1 MISPGWLQQERANAA
16 RWARD
21 LLQTEFVILDGE
33 TTGLD
38 ADDEFVQIG
47 VVSSAGEV
55 LLDTLIKPT
64 KTISPGAAR
73 IHGITAA
80 MVADAPDF
88 RAIFSQLRE
97 VLERRQ
103 IVAYNVDF
111 DARILVQ
118 TCYRYRLDEIDTPP
132 WQCAMQQYAR
142 YHGHW
147 NPQYRSF
154 KWVRLTDACAIEGI
168 AAGGAHTAAGD
179 CLMTLKL
186 IQTMAGS
193 LED

>member
-47 VVSSAGEV
+47 VISSTGEV

-64 KTISPGAAR
+64 KAISPGAAG

-80 MVADAPDF
+80 MVADALAFP
-88 RAIFSQLRE
+88 AIFPQLRA
-97 VLERRQ
+97 LLAHRQ

-111 DARILVQ
+111 DARILAQ
-118 TCYRYRLDEIDTPP
+118 TCYRYRLDEIVTPP

-147 NPQYRSF
+147 NAQYRSF

-168 AAGGAHTAAGD
+168 AALGAHSAAGD

-186 IQTMAGS
+186 IQIMAGAS
-193 LED
+193 ED